1 MRSRMNIPTSRE
13 KFTVSQAVE
22 FAAARAEAHWSR
34 TRNKRAAY
42 ALFEELLRPALSILI
57 YLCCDNRDL
66 AESSGIDVD
75 RVTLYV
81 WFLGGGLASLG
92 GVLFG
97 LNQVVDY
104 EMGFRLLLL
113 MFAAVI
119 LGGLGTA
126 YGAMVGGIAV
136 GLVAML
142 STLWFPTQLMQ
153 AWALA
158 LMILMLLVR
167 PQGLLGRRERVG

>member
-1 MRSRMNIPTSRE
+1 MHFGPVSLPPRDLVIMVVAIVVLVLVACLLQFTRIGTAMRA
-13 KFTVSQAVE
+13 VS
-22 FAAARAEAHWSR
+22 
-34 TRNKRAAY
+34 
-42 ALFEELLRPALSILI
+42 
-57 YLCCDNRDL
+57 DNRDL
-66 AESSGIDVD
+66 SESSGIDVD

-126 YGAMVGGIAV
+126 YGAMLGGLAV
-136 GLVAML
+136 GLVSML
-142 STLWFPTQLMQ
+142 STLWFPSQLME

-158 LMILMLLVR
+158 LMVLMLLFR